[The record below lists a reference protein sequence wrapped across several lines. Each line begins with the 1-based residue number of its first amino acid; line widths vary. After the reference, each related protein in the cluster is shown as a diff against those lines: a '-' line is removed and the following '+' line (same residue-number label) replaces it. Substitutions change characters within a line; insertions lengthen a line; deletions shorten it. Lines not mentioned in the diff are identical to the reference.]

1 MQVTIFTANCIGQAA
16 NCSYP
21 NKVTVVTPEQL
32 REAVKADHVC
42 AEYKGNYRGIGNFIR
57 SDVIVMDI
65 DNDHSEEPTEWI
77 TDEKLEEIFPDM
89 EYMLASSRHHLLPK
103 EGKSARPRYHIYF
116 PISEITDAEVYGNL
130 KKALKKEY
138 PFFDGNALDAAR
150 FIFGADCEEVLVH
163 DGWMT
168 IDEEIDVSQFVE
180 EEDFD
185 AEDSESASGGQIPEG
200 SRNNTMSRF
209 AGRVLKRYGITK
221 KAYEAFLEHAKKCDP
236 PLPESELKTIWNSAV
251 KFFKKSIVNQE
262 GYVPPDEYNAD
273 FESASLKPED
283 YSDIG
288 QAKVL
293 VREYGNELKYTSATD
308 FLRFDGECWREDK
321 QMAIG
326 AVEEFLDLQLQDAM
340 DEVARVE
347 KALEDAGVPKESI
360 QAGPKELL
368 KEVDG
373 KLVPL
378 VYMLMGAQTYLK
390 FVQKRRD
397 YKYIVSAANTAKP
410 MIAISVSDLDKNENL
425 INTPYA
431 TYDLRKGLAG
441 KQPHNPEDLITKIT
455 ACSPGEEGKQIWLDA
470 LNLFFCKDQ
479 KLIDYVQETV
489 GMAAIGKVYQEH
501 MIIAYGGGANGKS
514 TFWNTIFRVLGN
526 YAGKLSAEALT
537 MNCKRNVKPEMA
549 ELKGKRLIISS
560 EMEEGMRLNTA
571 VVKQLWNSKRFKAF
585 MKVRPKVKRVIGLT
599 GTPSSNGLMDLFAEF
614 KCLDMGERLG
624 RFISQYRV
632 NYFVPDRMN
641 GPIVYSY
648 KLRNGAEEQIYKKIS
663 DITISMKALD
673 HLQMPEL
680 ISNEYSVYMS
690 EDEVKIYADM
700 EEDLF
705 IPLKNGEITA
715 ANAAALS
722 GKLLQ
727 MANGAVYSD
736 DGNEI
741 VIHDQKLDAL
751 EDMIEA
757 ANGRPVMVAY
767 WFKHD
772 LSRIMRRLTERKI
785 SFEKLDSEES
795 IRKWNRGELP
805 VALIHPASAGHG
817 LNLQSGGNMLI
828 WFGLTW
834 SLELYQQTVARL
846 WRQGQTAETVVVQH
860 IVTAGTIDE
869 DVMKA
874 LASKDTTQ
882 NRLMAA
888 VKARVTHDR

>member
-42 AEYKGNYRGIGNFIR
+42 AEYKGSYRGIGNFIR

-65 DNDHSEEPTEWI
+65 DNDHSEEPAEWI
-77 TDEKLEEIFPDM
+77 TAEKLEGIFPDM

-130 KKALKKEY
+130 KKALQKEY

-168 IDEEIDVSQFVE
+168 IDEEIDVSQAAE

-185 AEDSESASGGQIPEG
+185 AEDSEGAFGGQILEG

-209 AGRVLKRYGITK
+209 AGRVLKRYGITE
-221 KAYEAFLEHAKKCDP
+221 KAYEAFLERAKKCDP

-308 FLRFDGECWREDK
+308 FLRFGGECWREDK

-360 QAGPKELL
+360 HAGPKELL

-373 KLVPL
+373 KLIPL

-441 KQPHNPEDLITKIT
+441 EQPHNPEDLITKIT

-549 ELKGKRLIISS
+549 ELKGKRLIFF
-560 EMEEGMRLNTA
+560 G
-571 VVKQLWNSKRFKAF
+571 
-585 MKVRPKVKRVIGLT
+585 
-599 GTPSSNGLMDLFAEF
+599 NGGRYEIEYR
-614 KCLDMGERLG
+614 CGE
-624 RFISQYRV
+624 
-632 NYFVPDRMN
+632 
-641 GPIVYSY
+641 
-648 KLRNGAEEQIYKKIS
+648 
-663 DITISMKALD
+663 
-673 HLQMPEL
+673 
-680 ISNEYSVYMS
+680 
-690 EDEVKIYADM
+690 
-700 EEDLF
+700 
-705 IPLKNGEITA
+705 
-715 ANAAALS
+715 AAL
-722 GKLLQ
+722 
-727 MANGAVYSD
+727 
-736 DGNEI
+736 
-741 VIHDQKLDAL
+741 
-751 EDMIEA
+751 
-757 ANGRPVMVAY
+757 
-767 WFKHD
+767 
-772 LSRIMRRLTERKI
+772 
-785 SFEKLDSEES
+785 
-795 IRKWNRGELP
+795 
-805 VALIHPASAGHG
+805 
-817 LNLQSGGNMLI
+817 
-828 WFGLTW
+828 
-834 SLELYQQTVARL
+834 LY
-846 WRQGQTAETVVVQH
+846 G
-860 IVTAGTIDE
+860 
-869 DVMKA
+869 
-874 LASKDTTQ
+874 
-882 NRLMAA
+882 
-888 VKARVTHDR
+888 